1 MKLNKII
8 IFYHSIERGGVEIV
22 LVNLINFFL
31 KKNIKIILIS
41 SNFFNVKL
49 FNNPLF
55 EYRKFNHVKNLFPD
69 RISKAFQASNLLIE
83 ELKKTHPNQ
92 TIVFSLQSSSISILL
107 SKILGF
113 KIVVRNAE
121 DPIYSTLFAD
131 NKFVASIILIFKF
144 MTYSLSDGIITNS
157 VGSKKSMNKLV
168 FSKNKIVSIYNPY
181 LKNNLKIKVKKR
193 KNIILTVG
201 RLTKQKDFGSLIK
214 AFYSIN
220 KKIRNYKL
228 VIIGDGENR
237 KELQFLINKLNL
249 KNKVEI
255 KGWTKN
261 LKRYYSS
268 SKIFVLS
275 SIYEGLGNVL
285 IDATNYQLPII
296 TTNCKSGP
304 SEIINFG
311 KGGFLVPISN
321 PSQLSKKIIYV
332 LNNYDI
338 AIKKSI
344 YAKKRVNRFLIE
356 NNSNKYLN
364 YIMKVFN
371 E

>member
-1 MKLNKII
+1 M
-8 IFYHSIERGGVEIV
+8 
-22 LVNLINFFL
+22 
-31 KKNIKIILIS
+31 
-41 SNFFNVKL
+41 
-49 FNNPLF
+49 
-55 EYRKFNHVKNLFPD
+55 
-69 RISKAFQASNLLIE
+69 
-83 ELKKTHPNQ
+83 
-92 TIVFSLQSSSISILL
+92 
-107 SKILGF
+107 
-113 KIVVRNAE
+113 
-121 DPIYSTLFAD
+121 
-131 NKFVASIILIFKF
+131 
-144 MTYSLSDGIITNS
+144 
-157 VGSKKSMNKLV
+157 
-168 FSKNKIVSIYNPY
+168 
-181 LKNNLKIKVKKR
+181 
-193 KNIILTVG
+193 
-201 RLTKQKDFGSLIK
+201 
-214 AFYSIN
+214 
-220 KKIRNYKL
+220 
-228 VIIGDGENR
+228 
-237 KELQFLINKLNL
+237 NL

-285 IDATNYQLPII
+285 IDAKNYQLPII

>member
-1 MKLNKII
+1 MKLKKII
-8 IFYHSIERGGVEIV
+8 IFYPSFERGGVEIV

-31 KKNIKIILIS
+31 KKKIKIILIS

-55 EYRKFNHVKNLFPD
+55 EYRKFNHVKNFFPD
-69 RISKAFQASNLLIE
+69 RISKAFQASNLLINE
-83 ELKKTHPNQ
+83 FKKTQPNQ
-92 TIVFSLQSSSISILL
+92 TVVFSLQSSSISILL
-107 SKILGF
+107 SKIFGF

-121 DPIYSTLFAD
+121 DPIYSTFFAD
-131 NKFVASIILIFKF
+131 NKLVASIILIFKF
-144 MTYSLSDGIITNS
+144 MTYSLSNGIITNS
-157 VGSKKSMNKLV
+157 IGSKKSMNKLV
-168 FSKNKIVSIYNPY
+168 FLKNKIVSIYNPY
-181 LKNNLKIKVKKR
+181 LKKNSKIKVKKR
-193 KNIILTVG
+193 KNIILAVG
-201 RLTKQKDFGSLIK
+201 RLTKQKDLRTLIK
-214 AFYSIN
+214 AFDLMN

-228 VIIGDGENR
+228 IILGDGENR

-249 KNKVEI
+249 KKKIEI
-255 KGWTKN
+255 KGWTTN
-261 LKRYYSS
+261 LKKYYTS

-285 IDATNYQLPII
+285 IDATNYRLPII

-304 SEIINFG
+304 PEIIDFG
-311 KGGFLVPISN
+311 KGGFLVPISD
-321 PSQLSKKIIYV
+321 PSQLSKKIIYA
-332 LNNYDI
+332 LNNYEI
-338 AIKKSI
+338 AIKKSN